1 MLYIL
6 LVEGI
11 VSSRIKISHK
21 NKESGWDS
29 SPPQRTVW
37 SEKTSK
43 SIIRSFAYLTCTYQI
58 I

>member
-1 MLYIL
+1 M